1 MSNLN
6 VGIVYDTTTKTLKRV
21 INPESDAH
29 LASITWHDAVGSN
42 ESYVTMLKS
51 VVYVAG
57 VLQPSTIQTAL
68 NLL

>member
-21 INPESDAH
+21 VNPESDAH
-29 LASITWHDAVGSN
+29 LDSITWHDAGGSN
-42 ESYVTMLKS
+42 ESYTTMLKS

-57 VLQPSTIQTAL
+57 VLQAGTIQTAL